1 MLRRLIQGIR
11 KGSESVA
18 RSAACYAMIIRRTT
32 KTVLHGPWHSLD
44 LRCYRKLLQA
54 IALTPEIGVGKS
66 AFIADWPSLRTG
78 RADLPHPALRLMG
91 PLQGLTRELMGL
103 GQGIQA

>member
-1 MLRRLIQGIR
+1 MFHT
-11 KGSESVA
+11 KEEAAEESK
-18 RSAACYAMIIRRTT
+18 CNCHKKITI
-32 KTVLHGPWHSLD
+32 
-44 LRCYRKLLQA
+44 
-54 IALTPEIGVGKS
+54 EVGKS